1 MGETRPRGYRSNMS
15 LTLLPFAF
23 LGSVSAHGGV
33 LWPPIWQAGV
43 ATPIEEIKSAEVFS
57 DPKVVDPNSG
67 RTVMSVKS
75 WLTDQAYTGGVG
87 DEFKGIGP
95 VTNDNN
101 KNLPERDR
109 CRNNCVKYRNPWA
122 APGQA
127 PSLGGGCGVFGGN
140 PWGCPAGKDDRPPG
154 SNCGQDKPIG
164 RGNRGTSSFGTDAR
178 LFDFPQ
184 MITTEWQVGSIQ
196 DVVWTSSGA
205 HRGGYTYRLCKMPN
219 GGRTAI
225 TEECFTKNVLEFAT
239 NFTMIKGINENG
251 KGEWEKFE
259 QTDLSEG
266 TYPEGSV
273 WRPVGKYL
281 KSALTLRKDSV
292 VLPSSLAPGDYVLG
306 WRWDGSGGNQVW
318 VSCASM
324 RLVAGPSVRAAEDE
338 DYDNEDED
346 TPLYTDEEYD
356 ELEAAFEN

>member
-15 LTLLPFAF
+15 LTLLLFAF

-43 ATPIEEIKSAEVFS
+43 ATPIEELTTDEAFS
-57 DPKVVDPNSG
+57 DPVVRDPNSG
-67 RTVMSVKS
+67 RVVKNVKS

-101 KNLPERDR
+101 KNLERFDR
-109 CRNNCVKYRNPWA
+109 CGKNCVKYRNHWA

-140 PWGCPAGKDDRPPG
+140 PWGCPAGKDDRPAG
-154 SNCGQDKPIG
+154 SRCGQDEPIG
-164 RGNRGTSSFGTDAR
+164 RGMRGTSSFGTDAR

-184 MITTEWQVGSIQ
+184 MITTEWQVGSVQ

-225 TEECFTKNVLEFAT
+225 TEECFTQNVLEFAT
-239 NFTMIKGINENG
+239 NFTMIKAMNKNG
-251 KGEWEKFE
+251 KGDWEKFE

-281 KSALTLRKDSV
+281 KSATTLRKDSV
-292 VLPSSLAPGDYVLG
+292 VVPSSLAPGDYVLG

-324 RLVAGPSVRAAEDE
+324 RLVAPYARAAEAEEEEEYPSLYTDE
-338 DYDNEDED
+338 DYD
-346 TPLYTDEEYD
+346 
-356 ELEAAFEN
+356 ELEEAFENY

>member
-1 MGETRPRGYRSNMS
+1 MGRSPRDPHEISRM
-15 LTLLPFAF
+15 LLVLLPFA
-23 LGSVSAHGGV
+23 LLASVSAHGGMM
-33 LWPPIWQAGV
+33 WPPTWQDGFGR
-43 ATPIEEIKSAEVFS
+43 PIEALTNDSVFS
-57 DPKVVDPNSG
+57 EPVVLDPNSG
-67 RTVMSVKS
+67 RAVKNIKS

-87 DEFKGIGP
+87 DQFKGIGP

-101 KNLPERDR
+101 KNLPPGDR
-109 CRNNCVKYRNPWA
+109 CRGNCVKYRNPWA

-127 PSLGGGCGVFGGN
+127 PVLGGN
-140 PWGCPAGKDDRPPG
+140 PWGCPANEDTRPPG
-154 SNCGQDKPIG
+154 SACGQEKPIG
-164 RGNRGTSSFGTDAR
+164 RGMRGTSSFGTDAR

-184 MITTEWQVGSIQ
+184 MITTKWEVGSIQ
-196 DVVWTSSGA
+196 DVVWTSSGS
-205 HRGGYTYRLCKMPN
+205 HRGGYTYRLCKMPS

-239 NFTMIKGINENG
+239 SFTMIKAMKRG

-273 WRPVGKYL
+273 WRPVGKKV

-292 VLPSSLAPGDYVLG
+292 VVPSTLAPGDYVLSL
-306 WRWDGSGGNQVW
+306 RWDTSGGNQIW

-324 RLVAGPSVRAAEDE
+324 RLVAGPSVRADE
-338 DYDNEDED
+338 DQDYDEEYED
-346 TPLYTDEEYD
+346 TPLYTDEEYE
-356 ELEAAFEN
+356 ELEGAFEN

>member
-1 MGETRPRGYRSNMS
+1 MV
-15 LTLLPFAF
+15 LALLPFAF
-23 LGSVSAHGGV
+23 LASVSAHGGMM
-33 LWPPIWQAGV
+33 WPPTWQDGV
-43 ATPIEEIKSAEVFS
+43 GRPIEALTNDSVFS
-57 DPKVVDPNSG
+57 QPIVRDPNSG
-67 RTVMSVKS
+67 RKVINIKS

-101 KNLPERDR
+101 KKLPKSDR
-109 CRNNCVKYRNPWA
+109 CRGNCVKYRNPWA

-140 PWGCPAGKDDRPPG
+140 PWGCPAGKDNRPPG
-154 SNCGQDKPIG
+154 SQCGQDKPIG
-164 RGNRGTSSFGTDAR
+164 RGKRGTSSFGTDAR

-205 HRGGYTYRLCKMPN
+205 HRGGYTYRLCKMPE

-239 NFTMIKGINENG
+239 SFTMIKAMNKNG

-281 KSALTLRKDSV
+281 KSPTTLRKDSV
-292 VLPSSLAPGDYVLG
+292 VVPSTLAPGDYVLG

-324 RLVAGPSVRAAEDE
+324 RLVDGPSGRASEDQ
-338 DYDNEDED
+338 DYDDED
-346 TPLYTDEEYD
+346 TPLYTDEEYA
-356 ELEAAFEN
+356 ELEGAFENY

>member
-1 MGETRPRGYRSNMS
+1 MGEKPHSSSKM
-15 LTLLPFAF
+15 LLAVLPFAF
-23 LGSVSAHGGV
+23 LASASAHGGMM
-33 LWPPIWQAGV
+33 WPPTWQDGFGRPVEAL
-43 ATPIEEIKSAEVFS
+43 TNDSVFS
-57 DPKVVDPNSG
+57 LPLVKDPNSG
-67 RTVMSVKS
+67 RAVKNIKS

-101 KNLPERDR
+101 KNLKKDDR
-109 CRNNCVKYRNPWA
+109 CRSGCVKYRNPWA

-140 PWGCPAGKDDRPPG
+140 PWGCPAGEDTRPPG
-154 SNCGQDKPIG
+154 SVCGQDKPIS
-164 RGNRGTSSFGTDAR
+164 RGKRGTSSFGTDAR

-184 MITTEWQVGSIQ
+184 MITTEWQVGCIQ
-196 DVVWTSSGA
+196 DVVWTTTGS

-239 NFTMIKGINENG
+239 NFTMIKGMNE
-251 KGEWEKFE
+251 KGEGTWEKFE

-292 VLPSSLAPGDYVLG
+292 VVPSSLSPGDYVLG

-324 RLVAGPSVRAAEDE
+324 RLVGAPSVSATEDDEDE
-338 DYDNEDED
+338 E
-346 TPLYTDEEYD
+346 DEEYPS
-356 ELEAAFEN
+356 

>member
-1 MGETRPRGYRSNMS
+1 MGGEKPHSSSKM
-15 LTLLPFAF
+15 LLAVLPFAC
-23 LGSVSAHGGV
+23 LASVSAHGGMM
-33 LWPPIWQAGV
+33 WPSAWQDGV
-43 ATPIEEIKSAEVFS
+43 GRPIEALTNSSVFS
-57 DPKVVDPNSG
+57 RPIVKDPNSG
-67 RTVMSVKS
+67 RNVFDIKS

-87 DEFKGIGP
+87 DEFKGKGP

-101 KNLPERDR
+101 KNLKKDDR
-109 CRNNCVKYRNPWA
+109 CRSGCVKYRNPWA

-140 PWGCPAGKDDRPPG
+140 PWGCPAGKDDRPAG
-154 SNCGQDKPIG
+154 SRCGQDEPIG
-164 RGNRGTSSFGTDAR
+164 RGMRGTSSFGTDAR

-184 MITTEWQVGSIQ
+184 MITTEWQIGRIQ
-196 DVVWTSSGA
+196 DVVWTSTGS
-205 HRGGYTYRLCKMPN
+205 HRGGYTYRLCKMPE

-239 NFTMIKGINENG
+239 SFTMIKGMNKNG
-251 KGEWEKFE
+251 KGKWEKFE

-273 WRPVGKYL
+273 WRPVGRKL
-281 KSALTLRKDSV
+281 KSSTTLRKDSV
-292 VLPSSLAPGDYVLG
+292 VVPSTLAPGDYVLG

-324 RLVAGPSVRAAEDE
+324 RLVDAPAGRAADDDE
-338 DYDNEDED
+338 DDS
-346 TPLYTDEEYD
+346 PLYTEEEYA
-356 ELEAAFEN
+356 ELEGAFEN